1 MKKLLALLLVMVMA
15 TALFAGC
22 AKEEPKAEVVK
33 ETKETKEE
41 KVEEVAAEEEDDTV
55 TIGVTLQ
62 ALTHVFYQD
71 MEAAMIE
78 EAAALGIDMQLLS
91 AEWDANT
98 ASNQIR
104 DFVQKKVDAIIVCP
118 PDSKAVAPAIQEAV
132 DAGIPV
138 FTVDVAAEGADVVSH
153 IASDNLLGGFIAGQ
167 MMAEALADKEGT
179 VVIVDQAGVTSVQDR
194 VSGFESAMEEFAPH
208 ITVEKVLGEG
218 KRDVAMSAT
227 EDTLQKYGDNLVG
240 LFGINDDSALGALA
254 AVEAAGKVDAIAI
267 VGYDATPQAREAI
280 LAGKMVGDTIQ
291 FPGDIGIIGLR
302 MAYEYVTGVET
313 SPMPLVP
320 VAVGSFRP
328 DGIYDKDG
336 NKID

>member
-1 MKKLLALLLVMVMA
+1 MKKIISMLLVLVMA
-15 TALFAGC
+15 TVVFAGC
-22 AKEEPKAEVVK
+22 AKEEPTAVPVK
-33 ETKETKEE
+33 ETETEA
-41 KVEEVAAEEEDDTV
+41 KVEEVEAEETVADETV

-71 MEAAMIE
+71 MEAAMLL
-78 EAAALGIDMQLLS
+78 EAATLGIDMQLLS

-132 DAGIPV
+132 EAGIPV
-138 FTVDVAAEGADVVSH
+138 FTVDVAAEGADVISH
-153 IASDNLLGGFIAGQ
+153 IASDNLLGGYIAGQ

-194 VSGFESAMEEFAPH
+194 VSGFEAAMTELAPH
-208 ITVEKVLGEG
+208 ITVAKVLGEG

-254 AVEAAGKVDAIAI
+254 AVEAADKVGIIAV

-280 LAGKMVGDTIQ
+280 LAGKMIGDTIQ
-291 FPGDIGIIGLR
+291 FPGDIGVIGLR
-302 MAYEYVTGVET
+302 MAYDYVTGVET
-313 SPMPLVP
+313 SPVALVP
-320 VAVGSFRP
+320 VAVGSFRG